1 MPNSNPPFQNLSLD
15 PAEVVAVNEAY
26 DPACQTLQNIG
37 QLEVDREISARGIL
51 RAAKTGER
59 DANRLCERAIHG
71 LTAFDYR
78 QHQD

>member
-37 QLEVDREISARGIL
+37 QLEVDARSLPEAFCGP
-51 RAAKTGER
+51 RKPASGTPTGCASVLSM
-59 DANRLCERAIHG
+59 D
-71 LTAFDYR
+71 
-78 QHQD
+78 